1 MNYSVNSLG
10 FIILKASPKTLSLY
24 NAVKCFLLSR
34 KNARL
39 KYCAQNPRKI
49 NFPGDSVVF
58 IVMANALI
66 LDGDNA
72 GYFR

>member
-24 NAVKCFLLSR
+24 NAVKRFFTFTEE
-34 KNARL
+34 
-39 KYCAQNPRKI
+39 CAQNPRKI
-49 NFPGDSVVF
+49 NFRGDSVVF